1 MAGRTCEAS
10 GVQLCGR
17 KYGEGRANH
26 RIGAAGDGRGR
37 RVRVRRVHSYRV
49 SPGIRSGTE
58 NWDRYRYFNANAC
71 NPWEILQPV
80 RTGVGGV
87 GWGGELSVM
96 GDDAGL
102 YRPCWD
108 CGRRTGSWC
117 DGGTATGRCSAVAV
131 CPAEQWEQGQATPL
145 CTTCVTVHGRCH
157 TCRGVS
163 GCRPFA
169 WGHPGG
175 GTQAGPYSQ

>member
-1 MAGRTCEAS
+1 M
-10 GVQLCGR
+10 
-17 KYGEGRANH
+17 
-26 RIGAAGDGRGR
+26 
-37 RVRVRRVHSYRV
+37 V
-49 SPGIRSGTE
+49 SMRQSIIVCVNSATPVE
-58 NWDRYRYFNANAC
+58 YRYFNTNAC

-80 RTGVGGV
+80 RTGRARVNGVGGV

-108 CGRRTGSWC
+108 CGRRTGAWC
-117 DGGTATGRCSAVAV
+117 NGGTATGRCSAAAV
-131 CPAEQWEQGQATPL
+131 CPAEQWGQGQATPL
-145 CTTCVTVHGRCH
+145 CTTCDTVHGRCH

-169 WGHPGG
+169 WGQPGG
-175 GTQAGPYSQ
+175 GTQAGPYSLIVARFWQGVIIARF